1 MFSVRR
7 FDPTSSTSAS
17 AKVGEARPEGDTRNS
32 NHTDPLSRLNA
43 RLAARRDIN
52 SDVPISDSK
61 SQQVPVELAP
71 EPTSGIINID
81 AQCEEENSTSK
92 IEPQHPEAPI
102 TRKHKARLELGF
114 TGANAI
120 PLLTL
125 DSTKPKTKAKLKYL
139 KRKKQRCKE
148 RKKKSAQAEKSKK
161 NTQPRECGLND
172 VVSADISGK
181 ETSKSKNLEILRES
195 PDKSSITKKS
205 TNNIVPELDTS
216 TTEKTNPRKRPKN
229 LDETLQNISKK
240 RKNDIALSAVDS
252 EKHDA
257 KENLLKNNEI
267 TQPGALPRFPA
278 PVNPSPP
285 DLKVLSRLSMGV
297 TEHEDDMIQIDSQS
311 RLDLSEVK
319 IRGEALGDTESIK
332 LSSHSLQ
339 RLKNLNIQSLL
350 AVQAAVFSILLN
362 PIAKTSYPS
371 ASILHPTRAPPR
383 DICVSAPTGS
393 GKTLSYVLPIVEV
406 SNKQRYFP
414 FPLFWF
420 ISLMNLFLYQVSF
433 LSCRN
438 QVTGFNFVT
447 GQHSFSQE
455 QSAIKGP
462 GGCSEGG
469 VDVVI
474 ATPGRLLD
482 HLDHTPSFS
491 LEHLCFLVLDEA
503 DQLLSKSQAWIKQ
516 VLFPKIPSHLLS
528 QPAKDPE
535 ANGFLKPGAISQT
548 TLPTK
553 NNIRR
558 WNVPIEALN
567 PCRQRPFRI
576 LLFSA
581 TLQRDPTKLSHLNLR
596 RPVYLKISQKL
607 EGAIEEINI
616 YNLPDTLIVSVLWL
630 KIMVKSYLY
639 ILLMLFYK
647 KQKMVVTTTMLKPLV
662 LFHLINT
669 QKIKHALCFCKSVE
683 GATRLASLYKFMN
696 EACDSD
702 QGEVRKSVE
711 LGNAACFSSDLP
723 ANDRRKMLTEFETG
737 KIDLLICSDLIAR
750 GLDVP
755 TVKHVINY
763 DSPVDAKKYVHR
775 VGRTARAGEVGTA
788 WSLVESQ
795 EAKFLK
801 SSLKSS
807 IGGNAYL
814 EYLIPSYE
822 ISLKKLSEVF
832 GRYSFDY
839 DS

>member
-216 TTEKTNPRKRPKN
+216 TTEKNNPRKRPKN

-339 RLKNLNIQSLL
+339 RLKNLNIQI
-350 AVQAAVFSILLN
+350 QAAVFSILLN

-393 GKTLSYVLPIVEV
+393 GKTLSYVLPIVE
-406 SNKQRYFP
+406 
-414 FPLFWF
+414 
-420 ISLMNLFLYQVSF
+420 F
-433 LSCRN
+433 LSSRVVIRLRALIVLPTRDLAL
-438 QVTGFNFVT
+438 QVKSVFDLFAQGTTLKSAVVT

-616 YNLPDTLIVSVLWL
+616 YNLPDTLI
-630 KIMVKSYLY
+630 
-639 ILLMLFYK
+639 
-647 KQKMVVTTTMLKPLV
+647 QKMVVTTTMLKPLV

-807 IGGNAYL
+807 IGGNACDSIHKIRIKKKDL